1 MQLKKNFREGVSEN
15 LKKKTENIKK
25 YLKKNRRK
33 NK

>member
-25 YLKKNRRK
+25 YLKKKKNRIK
-33 NK
+33 